1 MTLYEYFKRGN
12 DRNVIDHSLRCQ
24 LHGDGRISF
33 YIHPANVDGDT
44 VDFVLSENQPDIL
57 VEGGWQETLE
67 IIKEEDNRDPIPKDL
82 DEAVTVFIAGM
93 RDKDKELVIR
103 EGDFP
108 HGWHFLGGM
117 RLRNS
122 WGLWTG
128 SVLAIWFESKGITHA
143 DDMTGIIEA
152 AVTAKLCN
160 EHFDLG
166 AAIARTQFFW
176 SKKENGGHPNGI
188 PPAPWRQKNIEPEPR
203 LDDRFK
209 KV

>member
-57 VEGGWQETLE
+57 VEGRWQETLE

-103 EGDFP
+103 EGGFP
-108 HGWHFLGGM
+108 HGWHFFGGM

-128 SVLAIWFESKGITHA
+128 SVLALWFESKGITHA
-143 DDMTGIIEA
+143 DDMTGIIAA
-152 AVTAKLCN
+152 AVTRKLQN
-160 EHFDLG
+160 QPYHLES
-166 AAIARTQFFW
+166 AIFQHQVYWA
-176 SKKENGGHPNGI
+176 KKENGGHPNGI
-188 PPAPWRQKNIEPEPR
+188 PPAPWRETKEEE
-203 LDDRFK
+203 K
-209 KV
+209 